1 MEDIEEPEWAQRRRE
16 GRPIARPLLFIVKWV
31 ACKSKNEEYAAYYNS
46 DTGNILVLYNS
57 TSRCDYVKQFYLSS
71 RLHHFYKVLPEML
84 QEIARSRVAA
94 FTILKDL

>member
-1 MEDIEEPEWAQRRRE
+1 MEDIVEPEWAKARIKSYRSQR
-16 GRPIARPLLFIVKWV
+16 LFIVSWV